1 MLFECN
7 PACDC
12 NRITCNNRVI
22 QHGPTQRFQLFRTK
36 GKGWGLRTL
45 RHIPKGTYVCEYVGE
60 IISDSEADHR
70 EDDSYLFDLDNRV
83 SYVVLTLAY
92 RSEKSS
98 FASNASFRNTS
109 LDFPVLRRTQYHDL
123 SLNYLGIC
131 FLFLVSVTEWFFYS
145 KFLFLLR
152 LFRRM
157 IFLLKILYMQEIKI
171 ESHWCYIAY

>member
-22 QHGPTQRFQLFRTK
+22 QHGLTQRFQLFRTK
-36 GKGWGLRTL
+36 GKGWGLQTL

-83 SYVVLTLAY
+83 SCIFFAIFALEM
-92 RSEKSS
+92 RNSS
-98 FASNASFRNTS
+98 ISVCVYIIS
-109 LDFPVLRRTQYHDL
+109 L
-123 SLNYLGIC
+123 S
-131 FLFLVSVTEWFFYS
+131 S
-145 KFLFLLR
+145 
-152 LFRRM
+152 
-157 IFLLKILYMQEIKI
+157 
-171 ESHWCYIAY
+171 

>member
-12 NRITCNNRVI
+12 NKITCNNRVI
-22 QHGPTQRFQLFRTK
+22 QHGLTQRFQLFRTK

-83 SYVVLTLAY
+83 IH
-92 RSEKSS
+92 
-98 FASNASFRNTS
+98 
-109 LDFPVLRRTQYHDL
+109 LD
-123 SLNYLGIC
+123 
-131 FLFLVSVTEWFFYS
+131 
-145 KFLFLLR
+145 
-152 LFRRM
+152 
-157 IFLLKILYMQEIKI
+157 LYQGK
-171 ESHWCYIAY
+171 

>member
-1 MLFECN
+1 MNILDDCYVNNYFIDPPMLFECN

-22 QHGPTQRFQLFRTK
+22 QHGLTQRFQLFRTR

-83 SYVVLTLAY
+83 S
-92 RSEKSS
+92 KSHC
-98 FASNASFRNTS
+98 A
-109 LDFPVLRRTQYHDL
+109 
-123 SLNYLGIC
+123 
-131 FLFLVSVTEWFFYS
+131 
-145 KFLFLLR
+145 
-152 LFRRM
+152 
-157 IFLLKILYMQEIKI
+157 
-171 ESHWCYIAY
+171 

>member
-1 MLFECN
+1 MIEENNFIKIDILTNSIFVIDPPMLFECN

-22 QHGPTQRFQLFRTK
+22 QHGPTQRFQLFRTR

-83 SYVVLTLAY
+83 SYIVFTLIQKG
-92 RSEKSS
+92 EK
-98 FASNASFRNTS
+98 
-109 LDFPVLRRTQYHDL
+109 
-123 SLNYLGIC
+123 
-131 FLFLVSVTEWFFYS
+131 
-145 KFLFLLR
+145 
-152 LFRRM
+152 
-157 IFLLKILYMQEIKI
+157 
-171 ESHWCYIAY
+171 

>member
-45 RHIPKGTYVCEYVGE
+45 RHISKGTYVCEYVGE

-83 SYVVLTLAY
+83 SYT
-92 RSEKSS
+92 S
-98 FASNASFRNTS
+98 FYF
-109 LDFPVLRRTQYHDL
+109 
-123 SLNYLGIC
+123 G
-131 FLFLVSVTEWFFYS
+131 
-145 KFLFLLR
+145 FLL
-152 LFRRM
+152 
-157 IFLLKILYMQEIKI
+157 
-171 ESHWCYIAY
+171 

>member
-12 NRITCNNRVI
+12 NRVTCNNRVI

-83 SYVVLTLAY
+83 SCI
-92 RSEKSS
+92 
-98 FASNASFRNTS
+98 FFRNFELETEN
-109 LDFPVLRRTQYHDL
+109 
-123 SLNYLGIC
+123 SLNIC
-131 FLFLVSVTEWFFYS
+131 IYIISLSTFNYFAY
-145 KFLFLLR
+145 
-152 LFRRM
+152 
-157 IFLLKILYMQEIKI
+157 KI
-171 ESHWCYIAY
+171 

>member
-22 QHGPTQRFQLFRTK
+22 QHGLTQRFQLFRTK

-83 SYVVLTLAY
+83 SYLH
-92 RSEKSS
+92 S
-98 FASNASFRNTS
+98 FFHDFGLEIRKVSCLQILMYKLYLLFFNYFISFNM
-109 LDFPVLRRTQYHDL
+109 F
-123 SLNYLGIC
+123 
-131 FLFLVSVTEWFFYS
+131 
-145 KFLFLLR
+145 
-152 LFRRM
+152 M
-157 IFLLKILYMQEIKI
+157 
-171 ESHWCYIAY
+171 

>member
-83 SYVVLTLAY
+83 SYIIFTLE
-92 RSEKSS
+92 RKKKVI
-98 FASNASFRNTS
+98 
-109 LDFPVLRRTQYHDL
+109 LLPVFMH
-123 SLNYLGIC
+123 I
-131 FLFLVSVTEWFFYS
+131 LFLYN
-145 KFLFLLR
+145 FLLR
-152 LFRRM
+152 KY
-157 IFLLKILYMQEIKI
+157 FLSCLL
-171 ESHWCYIAY
+171 SSLRNLL

>member
-22 QHGPTQRFQLFRTK
+22 QHGLTQRFQLFRTK

-83 SYVVLTLAY
+83 SYILFFHDFGLEMRKVVCLLICY
-92 RSEKSS
+92 
-98 FASNASFRNTS
+98 
-109 LDFPVLRRTQYHDL
+109 
-123 SLNYLGIC
+123 IC
-131 FLFLVSVTEWFFYS
+131 FFFCN
-145 KFLFLLR
+145 FINFN
-152 LFRRM
+152 
-157 IFLLKILYMQEIKI
+157 IFM
-171 ESHWCYIAY
+171 

>member
-22 QHGPTQRFQLFRTK
+22 QHGLTQRFQLFRTK

-83 SYVVLTLAY
+83 SYIHSFFHDFGLEMRKVVYLQI
-92 RSEKSS
+92 RI
-98 FASNASFRNTS
+98 
-109 LDFPVLRRTQYHDL
+109 
-123 SLNYLGIC
+123 NYI
-131 FLFLVSVTEWFFYS
+131 FFCNY
-145 KFLFLLR
+145 FINFN
-152 LFRRM
+152 
-157 IFLLKILYMQEIKI
+157 IFV
-171 ESHWCYIAY
+171 

>member
-22 QHGPTQRFQLFRTK
+22 QHGLTQRFQLFRTR

-83 SYVVLTLAY
+83 SYILIVFTLVY
-92 RSEKSS
+92 RSEVILFLMS
-98 FASNASFRNTS
+98 AYCFRN
-109 LDFPVLRRTQYHDL
+109 
-123 SLNYLGIC
+123 
-131 FLFLVSVTEWFFYS
+131 FFYYT
-145 KFLFLLR
+145 
-152 LFRRM
+152 
-157 IFLLKILYMQEIKI
+157 IFG
-171 ESHWCYIAY
+171 